1 MSVTVLKFAR
11 LCASIVLTITVAAP
25 MAFAQDTARR
35 IVTEAVPSRPDSV
48 KNIHRVVAAK
58 TPSGFE
64 VPRYVSLKF
73 GKTNG
78 RSGPSSNHPIVWQ
91 YRRAGLPVIIVAET
105 ENWRKIRDVRGDES
119 WIYKA
124 GLTGERRVIALSDTP
139 IHKREDA
146 NSSVIAVAE
155 KGALLRLE
163 SCTDNRCKVYYGS
176 SYRGW
181 TARDALWGAAPLF

>member
-1 MSVTVLKFAR
+1 MRQISIISAALLTVLSLSVTN
-11 LCASIVLTITVAAP
+11 AA
-25 MAFAQDTARR
+25 AQDAQRR
-35 IVTEAVPSRPDSV
+35 LVTEPVPPTAASL

-78 RSGPSSNHPIVWQ
+78 RIGPSVNHPIAWQ
-91 YRRAGLPVIIVAET
+91 YRRAGLPVVVIAET

-124 GLTGERRVIALSDTP
+124 GLSGERHVITLKETSIFKRQDT
-139 IHKREDA
+139 
-146 NSSVIAVAE
+146 NSPVVAVAE
-155 KGALLRLE
+155 TQALLRLE
-163 SCTDNRCKVYYGS
+163 DCEAGFCKVYSGS
-176 SYRGW
+176 GLRGW
-181 TARDALWGAAPLF
+181 VLQDSIWGATPLF